1 MGDESSAWRTAITE
15 VKPNELRLRGYR
27 LDELMGHISFAEA
40 AWLVITGE
48 LPPQPIRPLVEALLA
63 CSVDHGVTPPS
74 AQAARLIASTGGN
87 LSQAVAA
94 GVLSINASHGGAI
107 EGCMHALHRG
117 VEIEEQQGLAPAQA
131 AKALLD
137 QLKSEGKRIP
147 GYGHRLHTADPRT
160 ARLRELARASG
171 VYGKFMEL
179 ADAVEEHFSA
189 QGRPL
194 PLNVDGAMG
203 AVLCELGVPPEISN
217 GFFILPRVAG
227 LIAHFAEERSREKVM
242 RRIDPAQA
250 VYDGP
255 PPRELPKGVGR

>member
-1 MGDESSAWRTAITE
+1 MGDESSAWHTAITE

-27 LDELMGHISFAEA
+27 LDELMGRVSFAEA

-48 LPPQPIRPLVEALLA
+48 LPPPPIRPLVEALLA

-74 AQAARLIASTGGN
+74 AQAARLVASTGGN

-94 GVLSINASHGGAI
+94 GVLAINASHGGAI

-117 VEIEEQQGLAPAQA
+117 VELQRQQSLTPVQA

-137 QLKSEGKRIP
+137 ELKAAAKRMP

-160 ARLRELARASG
+160 ARLRELARAAN

-179 ADAVEEHFSA
+179 ADAVEEQFNA
-189 QGRPL
+189 QGKPL

-203 AVLCELGVPPEISN
+203 AVLCELDVSPQIAN

-227 LIAHFAEERSREKVM
+227 LIAHFAEERGREKVM
-242 RRIDPAQA
+242 RRIDPMQA

-255 PPRELPKGVGR
+255 PPREIPTRS